1 MANTNVQRTFA
12 AATPEEVMVRV
23 LGMTGFA
30 LGLLLT
36 ISALVM

>member
-1 MANTNVQRTFA
+1 MK
-12 AATPEEVMVRV
+12 ATAIESWPEEVIFRV

-30 LGLLLT
+30 LGLLLA